1 MVAPVGGI
9 GDDRLDAGGTASD
22 RGVGGTFE
30 MACWFLRKSY
40 FGHSRKKPNN
50 RHEGKRS
57 HAFEEKNKRMK
68 KRITIKCL
76 AVAGLLALA
85 TGCGKTENA
94 PPPAKDADQ
103 QMTAPKAEPRPNS
116 VQPVAQPTNAAA
128 TTTDAPKTTPDTAL
142 KAADAAMTP
151 AKEIAPQVVAAT
163 NAVPD
168 KPQGAVGQTQ
178 TTMSGLSQDQMVQ
191 GLKDALAKGLQ
202 EAIANLGHDG
212 GFLTNL
218 NVKIPMP
225 EKMQTVEKAL
235 RAMKQDKLADDFV
248 TTMNHAAEQAVP
260 EAGSVFAD
268 ALKQMT
274 IEDAKTILS
283 GTNDAATQYFQKTT
297 QTNLYAKFYPIVQK
311 ATEQTGVT
319 AAYKNLMAKAN
330 VGQGLGSFGSALG
343 GTLLGMDSMDI
354 DAYVTN
360 KALDGLFKMVAEE
373 EQQIRQNPVARTTA
387 VLQKVFGALKK

>member
-1 MVAPVGGI
+1 M
-9 GDDRLDAGGTASD
+9 
-22 RGVGGTFE
+22 
-30 MACWFLRKSY
+30 KS
-40 FGHSRKKPNN
+40 KI
-50 RHEGKRS
+50 
-57 HAFEEKNKRMK
+57 AM
-68 KRITIKCL
+68 CL
-76 AVAGLLALA
+76 AVSGLLALA
-85 TGCGKTENA
+85 VGCGKTENET
-94 PPPAKDADQ
+94 PPTRETEKTTGAAN
-103 QMTAPKAEPRPNS
+103 AEPTPTAGNLEARTTNA
-116 VQPVAQPTNAAA
+116 VAATTNAAQ
-128 TTTDAPKTTPDTAL
+128 TTLDTGA
-142 KAADAAMTP
+142 KAADAAVAAAT
-151 AKEIAPQVVAAT
+151 EAAT
-163 NAVPD
+163 NAAGTSNAAPE
-168 KPQGAVGQTQ
+168 KPQGVVGQTQ
-178 TTMSGLSQDQMVQ
+178 TMLAGLSQDQMVQ

-202 EAIANLGHDG
+202 QAIAGLGHEG

-225 EKMQTVEKAL
+225 EKLQTVEKAV

-274 IEDAKTILS
+274 IEDAKSILS

-311 ATEQTGVT
+311 ATAQTGVT
-319 AAYKNLMAKAN
+319 AAYKNLMEEAN

-343 GTLLGMDSMDI
+343 GSLLGKDSMDI

-360 KALDGLFKMVAEE
+360 KAMDGLFKMVAEE

-387 VLQKVFGALKK
+387 TLQQVFGALKK